1 MRVLVTGHNGY
12 IGGALVPLL
21 RAAGHQV
28 FGMDT
33 GLFDAG
39 RFVPEPPR
47 VDTLAVDV
55 RDARPEHFVGFDAV
69 IHLAGISNDPLG
81 DLDADVTFDVNHR
94 GSARVAQAAKEGGV
108 RRFLQSSSCSLY
120 GSAGDEPLDE
130 SADFNPV
137 TPYGVSKVLAED
149 SIRALA
155 DDDFHPTFLRNAT
168 AYGAAPH
175 LRIDL
180 VVNNLAG
187 FAVTTGEVLLKSNG
201 RALRPLV
208 HVEDIGRAFVAVL
221 EAPLEAVSGEAF
233 NVGRSEEN
241 YRISEVARIVEE
253 AVPGSR
259 VRFADGA
266 DADIR
271 NYRVN
276 CDKLA
281 HALPTFAPQ
290 WTVRTGVADLVAA
303 YAAFGLTLDDVVGP
317 RFLRIHAVEQ
327 LMSRGRLGPDLRWR
341 STAPAPSLTA
351 GRR

>member
-28 FGMDT
+28 VGMDT

-39 RFVPEPPR
+39 RFIPEPPR
-47 VDTLAVDV
+47 VDNLAVDV
-55 RDARPEHFVGFDAV
+55 RDARPEHFVGIDAV

-94 GSARVAQAAKEGGV
+94 GSARVAKAAKEGGV
-108 RRFLQSSSCSLY
+108 RRFLLSSSCSLY
-120 GSAGDEPLDE
+120 GSAGDEALDE

-149 SIRALA
+149 SVRALA

-180 VVNNLAG
+180 VVNNLTG

-221 EAPLEAVSGEAF
+221 EAPLELVSGEAF

-241 YRISEVARIVEE
+241 YRISDVARIVEE

-266 DADIR
+266 DADVR
-271 NYRVN
+271 NYRVD

-281 HALPTFAPQ
+281 RTLPGFAPQ
-290 WTVRTGVADLVAA
+290 WTVRGGVAELVAA

-317 RFLRIHAVEQ
+317 RFLRIRAVEQ
-327 LMSRGRLGPDLRWR
+327 LMSRGRLGRDLRWC
-341 STAPAPSLTA
+341 STAPTPSLTG

>member
-28 FGMDT
+28 VGMDT

-39 RFVPEPPR
+39 RFLPEPPR
-47 VDTLAVDV
+47 VNSLAVDV
-55 RDARPEHFVGFDAV
+55 RDARPEHFVGIDAV
-69 IHLAGISNDPLG
+69 IHLAGISTDPLG
-81 DLDADVTFDVNHR
+81 DLDADVTFDINHR
-94 GSARVAQAAKEGGV
+94 GSARVAQAAKQGGV
-108 RRFLQSSSCSLY
+108 RRFLLSSSCSLY

-137 TPYGVSKVLAED
+137 TPYGVSKVLAEE

-180 VVNNLAG
+180 VVNNLTG
-187 FAVTTGEVLLKSNG
+187 FAVATGEVLLKSNG

-208 HVEDIGRAFVAVL
+208 HVEDISRAFVTVL
-221 EAPLEAVSGEAF
+221 EAPLDAVSGEAF
-233 NVGRSEEN
+233 NVGHSDEN
-241 YRISEVARIVEE
+241 YRIRDVATIVEG

-259 VRFADGA
+259 VRFADEAGP
-266 DADIR
+266 DIR

-281 HALPTFAPQ
+281 AAVPAFVST
-290 WTVRTGVADLVAA
+290 WTVGQGVEELAAA
-303 YAAFGLTLDDVVGP
+303 YAAAHLTLDDVVGP
-317 RFLRIHAVEQ
+317 RFLRIRYVET
-327 LMSRGRLGPDLRWR
+327 LLARGVLAPDLR
-341 STAPAPSLTA
+341 
-351 GRR
+351 